1 MRAKISFSF
10 ILLLSFIFIAASTL
24 KAQVKIVTGFKNG
37 SYTEM
42 ANDIKKIAKD
52 VTKIDTSFV
61 KEGEFK
67 INKTDVPFVTIKT
80 TTGSY
85 FNGKRLIGNINK
97 KEKEVF
103 FIQEDVLTF
112 IKDKCQRERG
122 KDCTKDV
129 RILLPLGKEEIHLI
143 TRADSRIKSL
153 KDLRN
158 RTVSIGSV
166 NQGTNITASTIK
178 EITGINWKSVN
189 MSFGKAKTAL
199 LSGNI
204 DAFFFVGSAPVKDIA
219 SAGTDSRFKLIPIVD
234 KRLDKHF
241 VKSSIFAD
249 SYKWIDA
256 DVETYSVQVFLATNV
271 KTEDFED
278 TENVRILLSTI
289 KQNIA
294 KLQEKGHKGWT
305 TVKFDFSTVSNWEIH
320 EAAKKVFDLY

>member
-1 MRAKISFSF
+1 MKTKISFTLF
-10 ILLLSFIFIAASTL
+10 LSLIYFSITVL
-24 KAQVKIVTGFKNG
+24 NAQVKIVTGFKNG

-42 ANDIKKIAKD
+42 ANDIKRVAKD
-52 VTKIDTSFV
+52 VIKVDTSFV

-67 INKTDVPFVTIKT
+67 ITETEVPFVSIKT

-112 IKDKCQRERG
+112 IKDKSEREKG
-122 KDCTKDV
+122 KDCTKDI

-143 TRADSRIKSL
+143 VRADSRIKSI

-219 SAGTDSRFKLIPIVD
+219 SAGTDSRFKLVPISD
-234 KRLDKHF
+234 KKLDKHF
-241 VKSSIFAD
+241 MKSSIFAD
-249 SYKWIDA
+249 AYKWIDA
-256 DVETYSVQVFLATNV
+256 DVGTYSVNVFLATNV

-278 TENVRILLSTI
+278 AENVRILLSTI

-294 KLQEKGHKGWT
+294 KLQEKGHKGWKF
-305 TVKFDFSTVSNWEIH
+305 VKFDFSKVVNWEIH
-320 EAAKKVFDLY
+320 EAAMKVFDLY